1 MRRGIGPKLRG
12 ADRRQAIL
20 EALAQQAAQVNL
32 AAPVEAPSR
41 VVKLLRPRELS
52 ILALYSEGLSATEI
66 ADIFVISPHTVR
78 THVRNAYRRLGI
90 HSREEAVRV
99 IQAERFLELV

>member
-1 MRRGIGPKLRG
+1 MRRGNRPETQG
-12 ADRRQAIL
+12 ADRRQATL
-20 EALAQQAAQVNL
+20 EGLAQQAARVSL

-41 VVKLLRPRELS
+41 VVELLRPRELS